1 MKQRRQDIEVVAENP
16 GVLLD
21 GQETWAAD
29 PYDVRGYHH
38 LQGYAVSDQ
47 AGSVILYWF
56 RDLAAAPVTEVHALA
71 ADPFIPGL
79 LSVRLPST
87 QMVHAP
93 YLIVEF
99 VNAGGLQT
107 VFDLYFEV
115 RQS

>member
-1 MKQRRQDIEVVAENP
+1 MKQRRQDTEVVTENP

-21 GQETWAAD
+21 GQGVWSSD

-38 LQGYAVSDQ
+38 LKGYAVSDQ
-47 AGSVILYWF
+47 AGQVVLYWY
-56 RDLAAAPVTEVHALA
+56 RDLGGTPVTEIHALA
-71 ADPFIPGL
+71 ADPFLPGL

-93 YLIVEF
+93 FVRVEF